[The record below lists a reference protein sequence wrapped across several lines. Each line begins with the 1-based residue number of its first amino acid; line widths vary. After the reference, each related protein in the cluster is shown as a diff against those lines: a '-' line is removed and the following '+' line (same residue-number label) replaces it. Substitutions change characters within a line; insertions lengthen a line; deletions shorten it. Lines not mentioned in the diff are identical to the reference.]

1 MYTKFRKLAYD
12 FPLFTKFRDA
22 DHGANSLFCIRFASW
37 HDSCTTFTEICSY
50 GGIGRRHW
58 KKDFIM
64 HNRNFPYGLVLAG
77 ALAVLFSLMY
87 VTSVAV
93 AYAPT
98 GL

>member
-1 MYTKFRKLAYD
+1 MYTKFRKFAYEI
-12 FPLFTKFRDA
+12 PLFTEFRDLR
-22 DHGANSLFCIRFASW
+22 HSHKPLFCIPFKSW
-37 HDSCTTFTEICSY
+37 HETCNTSFEICSY

-93 AYAPT
+93 ANVPA